1 MARFFIERPIF
12 ATVIALLFIVA
23 GGICMFVLP
32 VAQYPEITPPQVQ
45 VTANYVGASS
55 EVVADTVATPL
66 EQQINGTP
74 GMIYMSST
82 SANNGQA
89 TIVVTFDIGYDTS
102 IGAVDIL
109 SRTNIAT
116 PQLPEVVR
124 KTGIQIVKQSPD
136 IMQVVCL
143 TSPNET
149 YDSIFLS
156 NYASIH
162 IADELKRLP
171 GMGQVTLFGE
181 RKYSMRVWLDPDKM
195 SALNMTPSNVIDAI
209 QDQNKDIAT
218 GKLGG
223 LPISE
228 EQRFEYHIHATG
240 RLKTVEEFEN
250 IIVRTEPNGQV
261 VRIKD
266 LGNVEL
272 GAENYSTV
280 ATLDG
285 KQTIAM
291 GIYQLPGANALDLA
305 DRVHETMER
314 LSKHFPPDVEYSIP
328 YNTTRFVKA
337 SISEVVETLL
347 EAMVIVFL
355 VVYVFLQS
363 FRTTIIPAVTIPVS
377 LIGTFGLMMLLGFSI
392 NTLTMLGLVL
402 AIGLVVDDA
411 IVVVENVQRQLE
423 EDESIS
429 PFKAAIFAMR
439 EVTSPIIATSLVLM
453 AVFIPVA
460 FMPGISGR
468 LYNQFALT
476 IACSVGISTINSLTL
491 SPALCALFLRPGKQK
506 HGWFFSKFNQGFNWV
521 NDHYR
526 RSLKKAVPRWKT
538 VTLFM
543 LGVVGLTYLLLKIV
557 PGSFLPEEDQGY
569 FMALVNRPEATSL
582 IQTADSVEKAAGIIR
597 SLPGVKST
605 VAMTGLNIA
614 TSGIQSNVGTI
625 FCILNDWDERK
636 TPDTKIR
643 SIIQE
648 TLVRT
653 NQEIPKALVIPFNA
667 PAIPGISSTGG
678 FEFEIQDVNSL
689 GYNELARV
697 TREFVEKA
705 NQRPELEQI
714 SSPFND
720 STPGYFVDL
729 DRDKAKMMGV
739 TITDVFRALQ
749 VYLGSYYINDFNIY
763 GRVFRVYVQAK
774 ESYRQDERDI
784 SDLYVRNNKGE
795 MIPLSALA
803 KIEPH
808 VGPEFVSHYNIYAS
822 ALINGRPAAG
832 YSSSQAVK
840 AMEEVAAEVLPEGME
855 YKWTGIIYQQQKA
868 GILAPL
874 IFALALVFV
883 YLFLCAQYE
892 SWTMPTMVMLAVPLA
907 IFGALAAQ
915 WIRGNYNDVYC
926 QIGMVMLVGLASK
939 NAILIVEFAAN
950 LRREGR
956 SIIDAALE
964 AAHLRLRPILMT
976 AFAFILGVVPLV
988 IASGAGAAARN
999 SLGTTVFGG
1008 MLVSTILSLMVVPT
1022 LFVAI
1027 ERLREKCG
1035 VGKPKPE
1042 RSEETPEAI
1051 PETREK

>member
-1 MARFFIERPIF
+1 MAKFFIERPIF
-12 ATVIALLFIVA
+12 STVIALVFIVA
-23 GGICMFVLP
+23 GGICIFVLP

-45 VTANYVGASS
+45 VIANYVGASS

-89 TIVVTFDIGYDTS
+89 TIIVTFDVGYDTS

-116 PQLPEVVR
+116 PQLPEVVQ
-124 KTGIQIVKQSPD
+124 KTGVQIVKQLPN
-136 IMQVVCL
+136 IMLVVCL

-171 GMGQVTLFGE
+171 GTGQVTLFGE

-195 SALNMTPSNVIDAI
+195 AGMDLTPANVIDAI
-209 QDQNKDIAT
+209 KDQNKDIAAGT
-218 GKLGG
+218 LGG
-223 LPISE
+223 QPIPA
-228 EQRFEYHIHATG
+228 EQRFEYHLHAKG
-240 RLKTVEEFEN
+240 RLKTVEEFN
-250 IIVRTEPNGQV
+250 DIIVRTEPNGQV

-266 LGNVEL
+266 IGRVEL
-272 GAENYSTV
+272 GAENYSTT
-280 ATLDG
+280 ATYNG
-285 KQTIAM
+285 KPTIAM
-291 GIYQLPGANALDLA
+291 GVYQLPGANALDLA
-305 DRVHETMER
+305 KQVETTMER
-314 LSKHFPPDVEYSIP
+314 LSKDFPPDLEYCIP
-328 YNTTRFVKA
+328 YNTTRFVSA
-337 SISEVVETLL
+337 SITEVVETLF
-347 EAMVIVFL
+347 EAMIIVFL

-363 FRTTIIPAVTIPVS
+363 FRTTIIPAITIPVS
-377 LIGTFGLMMLLGFSI
+377 LIGTFALMMALGFSI

-423 EDESIS
+423 QDPTLN
-429 PFKAAIFAMR
+429 PFKAAILAMR

-453 AVFIPVA
+453 AVFVPVA

-491 SPALCALFLRPGKQK
+491 SPALCALFLRAGKQR
-506 HGWFFSKFNQGFNWV
+506 HGWFFRKFNAGFDWT
-521 NDHYR
+521 NDHYH
-526 RSLKKAVPRWKT
+526 RSLKRAVPKWKT
-538 VTLFM
+538 VTIFM
-543 LGVVGLTYLLLKIV
+543 LAVVAGTYFLLKVV
-557 PGSFLPEEDQGY
+557 PSAFVPEEDQGY

-582 IQTADSVEKAAGIIR
+582 VQTTKSVEEAAKIMR
-597 SLPGVKST
+597 DLPGVQST
-605 VAMTGLNIA
+605 VSMAGLNIT
-614 TSGIQSNVGTI
+614 TSGMQSNVGTI
-625 FCILNDWDERK
+625 FCILEDWDKRK
-636 TPDTKIR
+636 TPDTKLR
-643 SIIQE
+643 AIIGE
-648 TLVRT
+648 TLRRT
-653 NQEIPKALVIPFNA
+653 SEKIPKALTIPFNA
-667 PAIPGISSTGG
+667 PAIPGISATGG
-678 FEFEIQDVNSL
+678 FEFQLQDVGDL
-689 GYNELARV
+689 GYAELARV
-697 TREFVEKA
+697 TQEFIKKA

-720 STPGYFVDL
+720 DTPGYFVDI
-729 DRDKAKMMGV
+729 DRSKVKMMDV
-739 TITDVFRALQ
+739 SLSDVFQALQ
-749 VYLGSYYINDFNIY
+749 VYLGSFYINDFNIF
-763 GRVFRVYVQAK
+763 GRVFRVYVQAG
-774 ESYRQDERDI
+774 EDYRQDERDI
-784 SDLYVRNNKGE
+784 SKLYVRNNKDE

-803 KIEPH
+803 KVEQHI
-808 VGPEFVSHYNIYAS
+808 GPEFVSHYNIYAS
-822 ALINGRPAAG
+822 ALINGRPAKG
-832 YSSSQAVK
+832 YSSGQAVK
-840 AMEEVAAEVLPEGME
+840 AMEEVAAEVLPEGMQ
-855 YKWTGIIYQQQKA
+855 YRWSGIIYQQQQA
-868 GILAPL
+868 GMLAPF
-874 IFALALVFV
+874 IFGLALVFV

-892 SWTMPTMVMLAVPLA
+892 SWTMPMMVMLAVPLA
-907 IFGALAAQ
+907 IFGALIAQ
-915 WIRGNYNDVYC
+915 WLVGNYNDVYC

-956 SIIDAALE
+956 TIVEAALE

-1008 MLVSTILSLMVVPT
+1008 MLVSTILSLTVVPT

-1027 ERLREKCG
+1027 ERLREKFG
-1035 VGKPKPE
+1035 ADHKTAK
-1042 RSEETPEAI
+1042 EETEESLNENA
-1051 PETREK
+1051 TDK